1 MDSPTLTVVLGAT
14 GTIGSELVRQLSGA
28 GVPVRALTR
37 DARKVQPLPL
47 VDWREADLNRPAS
60 LDDAF
65 RGASRLFLLSSV
77 TEHFAAEQLAAV
89 QAAKRAGMT
98 YLVKLSALGASAQSN
113 SLVGR
118 LHWQVEE
125 AVRQSGMAWAMLRPH
140 VFMQNLLGSVAATVR
155 LERKV
160 YSATADGKIPFIDTH
175 DIAAVAARI
184 LLKPETYAN
193 RNYYLTG
200 PEAVG
205 YRDVAYLLTELL
217 GTPVGYQV
225 ETLEE
230 ARQRLEA
237 EGIPGWLREGY
248 LALIAYQRA
257 GGATATVSPA
267 VAQLLGRPARSIETF
282 LRDHLPA
289 FR

>member
-1 MDSPTLTVVLGAT
+1 
-14 GTIGSELVRQLSGA
+14 
-28 GVPVRALTR
+28 
-37 DARKVQPLPL
+37 
-47 VDWREADLNRPAS
+47 
-60 LDDAF
+60 
-65 RGASRLFLLSSV
+65 
-77 TEHFAAEQLAAV
+77 
-89 QAAKRAGMT
+89 
-98 YLVKLSALGASAQSN
+98 
-113 SLVGR
+113 
-118 LHWQVEE
+118 
-125 AVRQSGMAWAMLRPH
+125 MAWAMLRPH

-248 LALIAYQRA
+248 LALIAY
-257 GGATATVSPA
+257 
-267 VAQLLGRPARSIETF
+267 
-282 LRDHLPA
+282 
-289 FR
+289 